1 MPERVQKLFI
11 TLNRILRI
19 LFKKFSAPRW
29 MVFGLDT
36 IAVFITF
43 YLAYLLRYN
52 LTIADVNEER
62 ALKQSVIVMIVYTV
76 FFFVF
81 RTYQGR
87 IRHTTIRDTF
97 NLFLTTTSS
106 LIVLLGVTF
115 FSRHNAPTS
124 ILHLPISILLIHWG
138 IITVV
143 LFFERVITK
152 MLYELISTNTFNRK
166 NILIYGAG
174 SMGNTVK
181 GVIESDK
188 ANNYR
193 VIGFLDDDKKV
204 QRKNIGG
211 IKVYSPKKLNEKFI
225 EKNKIQLLLFAM
237 NYISPSRK
245 SKIIEKS
252 LDLGLELLETPQ
264 FDTWLNGELKVKQ
277 LRKVKPQD
285 LLGREPIKLDMVKI
299 QKELNGKT
307 IMVTGAAGSIG
318 SEIVRQLIRF
328 DVKLLVLVDQA
339 ETPMFYLSNELTT
352 HYNLSSVRMVIADVT
367 HAEKMERCF
376 EQFRPDIVFHAAA
389 YKHVPVMEEH
399 PHEAFRVNVGGTKI
413 LTDLSIQFAVEKFV
427 MVSSDKAVNP
437 TNVMGATKRLC
448 EMYVQSIA
456 QQPMLKTQFVTTRF
470 GNVLGSNGSVIPLF
484 TKQLEE
490 GGPITITHPEIT
502 RYFMTI
508 PEACQL
514 VLEAGFMGKGGE
526 IYVFDMGEP
535 IMIVDLAKQMI
546 RLSGLTPDKDIQIVF
561 TGLRPGEKLFEELL
575 ADHENS
581 LPTHHPKI
589 MIARVRPVNAG
600 LVMTT
605 INHLLINLYRYSN
618 HELVSTFRE
627 MVPEYHSS
635 NKVYNG
641 KSEVKD

>member
-1 MPERVQKLFI
+1 LPERVQILFT
-11 TLNRILRI
+11 TLARILRTV
-19 LFKKFSAPRW
+19 FRKFSAPRW
-29 MVFGLDT
+29 LVFGLDT
-36 IAVFITF
+36 IAVFATF

-52 LTIADVNEER
+52 LIYSSVNAAR
-62 ALKQSVIVMIVYTV
+62 ALQQSVIVMAVYTA
-76 FFFVF
+76 FFFVY

-106 LIVLLGVTF
+106 LVVLLGVAY
-115 FSRHNAPTS
+115 FSRHTAPNSIFHLSYS
-124 ILHLPISILLIHWG
+124 ILFIHWG
-138 IITVV
+138 IITVA

-152 MLYELISTNTFNRK
+152 MLYELISSSAFNRK

-188 ANNYR
+188 VNNFR
-193 VIGFLDDDKKV
+193 IVGFLDDDKKV

-211 IKVYSPKKLNEKFI
+211 IRVYSPKKVNEKFI
-225 EKNKIQLLLFAM
+225 QKHKVQLLLFAM

-245 SKIIEKS
+245 SKMIEKA
-252 LDLGLELLETPQ
+252 LNLGLELLETPR
-264 FDTWLNGELKVKQ
+264 FDTWLNGELNLKQ
-277 LRKVKPQD
+277 LRKVRPQD
-285 LLGREPIKLDMVKI
+285 LLAREPIRLDMVKI
-299 QKELNGKT
+299 QQELNGKT

-328 DVKLLVLVDQA
+328 DVKQLLLVDQA
-339 ETPMFYLSNELTT
+339 ETPMFYLNNELTT
-352 HYNLSSVRMVIADVT
+352 HYNLSSVRMIVADVT
-367 HAEKMERCF
+367 HAEKMEKCF
-376 EQFRPDIVFHAAA
+376 AQFRPDIVFHAAA

-413 LTDLSIQFAVEKFV
+413 LTDLSIQFAIEKFV

-448 EMYVQSIA
+448 EMYVQSIT
-456 QQPMLKTQFVTTRF
+456 QQPMLNTQFVTTRF

-484 TKQLEE
+484 SRQLEA
-490 GGPITITHPEIT
+490 GGPLTITHPEIT

-526 IYVFDMGEP
+526 IYVFDMGDP
-535 IMIVDLAKQMI
+535 VKIIDLAKQMI
-546 RLSGLTPDKDIQIVF
+546 RLSGLDPEKDIRIEF
-561 TGLRPGEKLFEELL
+561 TGLRPGEKLYEELL

-589 MIARVRPVNAG
+589 LIARVREVNAG
-600 LVMTT
+600 QVMTT
-605 INHLLINLYRYSN
+605 INHLLTNLYHYSN
-618 HELVSTFRE
+618 RELVKKFCE
-627 MVPEYHSS
+627 LVPEYHSS

-641 KSEVKD
+641 EGGD